1 MDSYSVGMESAR
13 GARVAAA
20 TCAVVVVR
28 TASAATLDTRWL
40 RTRDPREAW
49 TVQRAQRHRSR
60 AHYRLGGRSAERS
73 APKWQTEKSK
83 TEKVEAHCP
92 TETMGGGMVVPG

>member
-1 MDSYSVGMESAR
+1 MRVGNGLLTRAR
-13 GARVAAA
+13 PGPSNAHSGSEG
-20 TCAVVVVR
+20 VR
-28 TASAATLDTRWL
+28 TIDL
-40 RTRDPREAW
+40 
-49 TVQRAQRHRSR
+49 V
-60 AHYRLGGRSAERS
+60 GRSAGRS